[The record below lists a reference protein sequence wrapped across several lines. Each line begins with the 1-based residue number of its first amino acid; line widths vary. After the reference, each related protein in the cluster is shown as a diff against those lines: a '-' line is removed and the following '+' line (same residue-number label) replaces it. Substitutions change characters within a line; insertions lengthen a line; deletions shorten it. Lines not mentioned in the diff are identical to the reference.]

1 MSESLQKVKQDV
13 ENIVTEWIS
22 RDDVE
27 ANDLFV
33 IGCSTSEVAGKQIG
47 TSGSDEIAEVL
58 FQSFIRLQQEKN
70 VHLVYQCCEHLN
82 RALVM
87 ERATLEYANLSE
99 VTVVPAKEAGGSMAT
114 YAYYHFNDPVV
125 VEEVQA
131 HAGIDIGDTMI
142 GMHLRP
148 VAVPLRFRQ
157 KTIGS
162 AHITIAKTRPKLIGG
177 ARAHYEKI

>member
-1 MSESLQKVKQDV
+1 
-13 ENIVTEWIS
+13 
-22 RDDVE
+22 
-27 ANDLFV
+27 
-33 IGCSTSEVAGKQIG
+33 TSEVAGEQIG

-58 FQSFIRLQQEKN
+58 FQSFSRLQQEKN
-70 VHLVYQCCEHLN
+70 LHLVYQCCEHLN

-114 YAYYHFNDPVV
+114 YAYRHFNDPFI
-125 VEEVQA
+125 VEEGQA
-131 HAGIDIGDTMI
+131 HVGIDISDTTI

-148 VAVPLRFRQ
+148 VALPLRFQQ

-162 AHITIAKTRPKLIGG
+162 AHITIANTRPKLIGS

>member
-1 MSESLQKVKQDV
+1 MNESLQKVKQDV
-13 ENIVTEWIS
+13 ENIVTEWIN
-22 RDDVE
+22 RDDVK

-177 ARAHYEKI
+177 ARAHYEKN